1 MIWFAR
7 ILSFSVGFLS
17 LSQEILWVRL
27 VSFATGGLP
36 QAFGYV
42 LGSFLVGIAL
52 GAIVGKRCC
61 ERSRDLLQVAGMVL
75 VLAGLID
82 LALPWLAI
90 QSLDAPRPAHLLG
103 LAFFIATSAFLKS
116 ILFPIAHHLGTVIDG
131 DKVGV
136 SVSRVY
142 FANILGATTGP
153 LITGLLLLQWMS
165 LQANFVAVGLLT
177 ALAGL
182 ACLARSSWNPA
193 KLLLPAAPVAAV
205 AVLALQFPLV
215 ANLIQREHPE
225 RGPINFVLQNRYG
238 IVHTREGK
246 QGGDWVYG
254 GNTYDGRVNTD
265 LLVDSN
271 GIRRVYLLAALHP
284 QPQNVL
290 QIGLG
295 SGSWMEVLAGFSGL
309 KSLDVVEINP
319 GYAELVERYPG
330 VRAAEALPEVHIN
343 WDDGRK
349 WLDQHPERRFD
360 LIVVNTTFYWRAY
373 TTMLLSKEFMS
384 LARSRL
390 APGGILAFNS
400 TGSADAF
407 ATARAVFPNVY
418 SSETFVIASDRPLAV
433 DVGTA
438 IDRLADIRLPTGE
451 RLDVSDPR
459 MVQKIASMV
468 ARFQPYAPTAT
479 EAANSTIITDQNMV
493 TEYRHGTR
501 LRWWH

>member
-7 ILSFSVGFLS
+7 GLSFSVGFLS

-52 GAIVGKRCC
+52 GAIVGKRFC
-61 ERSRDLLQVAGMVL
+61 ERSSDLLRDAGLVL
-75 VLAGLID
+75 VFAGLVD

-90 QSLDAPRPAHLLG
+90 QSLDVPQPAHLVG

-131 DKVGV
+131 DKVGI

-153 LITGLLLLQWMS
+153 LITGLLLLQWLS

-177 ALAGL
+177 AAAGL
-182 ACLARSSWNPA
+182 ACLARSWNPS
-193 KLLLPAAPVAAV
+193 KLLLPAAPVAAA

-238 IVHTREGK
+238 IVHTRASK
-246 QGGDWVYG
+246 QGGDWVFG

-284 QPQNVL
+284 QPRNVL

-295 SGSWMEVLAGFSGL
+295 SGSWMEVLAGFRGL
-309 KSLDVVEINP
+309 ESLDVVEINP
-319 GYAELVERYPG
+319 GYAQLVERYPG
-330 VRAAEALPEVHIN
+330 VRAAEALPEVHLN

-349 WLDQHPERRFD
+349 WLDQHPQRRFD

-373 TTMLLSKEFMS
+373 TTMLLSKEFMA

-418 SSETFVIASDRPLAV
+418 SSETFVIASNRPLAV
-433 DVGTA
+433 DLGTA
-438 IDRLADIRLPTGE
+438 LDRLADIRLPTGE
-451 RLDVSDPR
+451 RVDVSDPR

-468 ARFQPYAPTAT
+468 ARFQPYEPTVA